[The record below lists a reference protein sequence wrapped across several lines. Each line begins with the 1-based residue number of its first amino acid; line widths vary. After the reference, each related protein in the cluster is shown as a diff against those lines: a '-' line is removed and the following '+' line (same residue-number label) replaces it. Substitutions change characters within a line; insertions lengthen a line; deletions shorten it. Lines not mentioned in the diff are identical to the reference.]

1 MLNLL
6 AGLMLLL
13 MMVAGAWDA
22 VTRRVPDLLSYS
34 IVALGFVCGLLSD
47 LPLPLWLGGGVAAF
61 LLLGIPAMLGK
72 GIGGADVKIGV
83 GLGFFFGFPDVLGV
97 LCLSFLLGLFVWL
110 LRRRNPAIPL
120 VPYMLF
126 AGVVYGCGM

>member
-1 MLNLL
+1 MF
-6 AGLMLLL
+6 AVWMLLL

-47 LPLPLWLGGGVAAF
+47 LPWLLWIGGGVAAF

-97 LCLSFLLGLFVWL
+97 LCFSFLLGLFVWL
-110 LRRRNPAIPL
+110 LRRRNSEIPL
-120 VPYMLF
+120 VPYMLI
-126 AGVVYGCGM
+126 AGVVYACGM

>member
-1 MLNLL
+1 MF
-6 AGLMLLL
+6 AVCMLLL

-22 VTRRVPDLLSYS
+22 ITRRVPDLISYS

-47 LPLPLWLGGGVAAF
+47 IPWLLWIGGGVAAF
-61 LLLGIPAMLGK
+61 LLLGIPAILGK

-97 LCLSFLLGLFVWL
+97 LLLSFLLGLFVWL
-110 LRRRNPAIPL
+110 LRRQNSEIPL
-120 VPYMLF
+120 VPYMLI
-126 AGVVYGCGM
+126 AGVVYACGM

>member
-110 LRRRNPAIPL
+110 LRRRNSEIPL

-126 AGVVYGCGM
+126 AGVVYACGI

>member
-1 MLNLL
+1 MF
-6 AGLMLLL
+6 AVCMLLL

-22 VTRRVPDLLSYS
+22 ITRRVPDLISYS
-34 IVALGFVCGLLSD
+34 IVALGFVWGLLSD
-47 LPLPLWLGGGVAAF
+47 LPLPLWIGGGVAAF
-61 LLLGIPAMLGK
+61 LLLGIPAILGK

-97 LCLSFLLGLFVWL
+97 LLLSFLLGLFVWL
-110 LRRRNPAIPL
+110 LRRRNKTIPL

-126 AGVVYGCGM
+126 AGVVYACGM

>member
-1 MLNLL
+1 MF
-6 AGLMLLL
+6 AGLMLVL

-110 LRRRNPAIPL
+110 LRRRNSEIPL

-126 AGVVYGCGM
+126 AGVVYACGI

>member
-1 MLNLL
+1 MF
-6 AGLMLLL
+6 AGLMLVL
-13 MMVAGAWDA
+13 MMVAGAWDV

-47 LPLPLWLGGGVAAF
+47 LPLPLWIGGGVAAF

-110 LRRRNPAIPL
+110 LRRRNSEIPL

-126 AGVVYGCGM
+126 AGVVYACGI

>member
-1 MLNLL
+1 MF
-6 AGLMLLL
+6 AGLMLVL

-34 IVALGFVCGLLSD
+34 IVALGFACGLLSD

-110 LRRRNPAIPL
+110 LRRRNSEIPL

-126 AGVVYGCGM
+126 AGVVYACGI

>member
-1 MLNLL
+1 MF
-6 AGLMLLL
+6 AGLMLVL

-22 VTRRVPDLLSYS
+22 VTRRVPDLLNYS

-110 LRRRNPAIPL
+110 LRRRNSEIPL

-126 AGVVYGCGM
+126 AGVVYACGI

>member
-13 MMVAGAWDA
+13 MLIGGAWDI
-22 VTRRVPDLLSYS
+22 VTRRVPDLISYGVVS
-34 IVALGFVCGLLSD
+34 VGFVCGLLSD
-47 LPLPLWLGGGVAAF
+47 LPWLLWIGGGVAAF
-61 LLLGIPAMLGK
+61 LLLGIPAISGK
-72 GIGGADVKIGV
+72 GMGGADVKIGV
-83 GLGFFFGFPDVLGV
+83 GLGFFFGFPEVLGV

-110 LRRRNPAIPL
+110 FRRRNSTIPL

-126 AGVVYGCGM
+126 AGVVYACGM

>member
-1 MLNLL
+1 MF
-6 AGLMLLL
+6 AGLMLVL

-22 VTRRVPDLLSYS
+22 VTRRVPDLLNYS

-97 LCLSFLLGLFVWL
+97 LCLSFLLGLFVYL
-110 LRRRNPAIPL
+110 LRRRNPTIPL

-126 AGVVYGCGM
+126 AGVVYACGI

>member
-1 MLNLL
+1 MF
-6 AGLMLLL
+6 AGLMLVL

-47 LPLPLWLGGGVAAF
+47 LPLPLWIGGGVAAF

-110 LRRRNPAIPL
+110 LRRRNSEIPL

-126 AGVVYGCGM
+126 AGVVYACGI

>member
-1 MLNLL
+1 MF
-6 AGLMLLL
+6 AGLMLVL

-22 VTRRVPDLLSYS
+22 ITRRVPDLLSYS

-47 LPLPLWLGGGVAAF
+47 LPLPLWLGGSVAAF
-61 LLLGIPAMLGK
+61 LLLGIPSMLGK

-97 LCLSFLLGLFVWL
+97 LSLSFLLGLFVWL
-110 LRRRNPAIPL
+110 LRRRNSEIPL

-126 AGVVYGCGM
+126 AGVVYACGI